1 MGQILGTNQ
10 KVEID
15 VTNVGTTWQSLV
27 CLRNSSVDT
36 TNDVTQ
42 EQTNCGVLSA
52 VGEPSM
58 ALNFDAIC
66 ETVVVT
72 SGANQTVSYK
82 ALLDAIKNKTL
93 VRVRVQSPVSPGSSA
108 GLFYHHEFSGYL
120 TSLTMNQATSEFINF
135 SGTIQ
140 STGELDIIA

>member
-1 MGQILGTNQ
+1 MAQILGTNQ

-15 VTNVGTTWQSLV
+15 FSNAGTTWESLI

-36 TNDVTQ
+36 STDVTS

-66 ETVVVT
+66 ETAPNT
-72 SGANQTVSYK
+72 IAPNLQVSYK
-82 ALLDAIKNKTL
+82 KILDASVNKTL
-93 VRVRVQSPVSPGSSA
+93 IRVRVSSPVQTGSSM
-108 GLFYHHEFSGYL
+108 GLFYHHEFSGYV
-120 TSLTMNQATSEFINF
+120 TSLTFNQASGEFINF

-140 STGELDIIA
+140 STGSLDIIA

>member
-1 MGQILGTNQ
+1 MANILGTNQ

-15 VTNVGTTWQSLV
+15 VTGAGTVWQSLV

-66 ETVVVT
+66 ETVVT
-72 SGANQTVSYK
+72 AGNGGTVSYK
-82 ALLDAIKNKTL
+82 ALLDAITNKTL
-93 VRVRVQSPVSPGSSA
+93 IKVRVQSPVSAGSSA

-120 TSLTMNQATSEFINF
+120 TSLTMNQASAEFINF
-135 SGTIQ
+135 SGTVQ
-140 STGELDIIA
+140 STGQLDIIA

>member
-1 MGQILGTNQ
+1 MAQILGTNQ
-10 KVEID
+10 QVEID
-15 VTNVGTTWQSLV
+15 VTNAGTTWKALV

-36 TNDVTQ
+36 TNDVTS

-66 ETVVVT
+66 ETAPT
-72 SGANQTVSYK
+72 ASQTSYK
-82 ALLDAIKNKTL
+82 DLLTASVGKTL
-93 VRVRVQSPVSPGSSA
+93 IRVRLSSPVQTGSSM
-108 GLFYHHEFSGYL
+108 GLFYHHEFSGYV
-120 TSLTMNQATSEFINF
+120 TSLTMNQASGEFINF

-140 STGELDIIA
+140 STGSLDIIP

>member
-1 MGQILGTNQ
+1 MAQILGTNQ

-15 VTNVGTTWQSLV
+15 VTGAGTTWQSLV

-66 ETVVVT
+66 ETVVT
-72 SGANQTVSYK
+72 AGANGTVSYK

-93 VRVRVQSPVSPGSSA
+93 VRVRVQSPVSSGSSA
-108 GLFYHHEFSGYL
+108 GAFYHHEFSGYL
-120 TSLTMNQATSEFINF
+120 TSLTMNQATAEFINF

>member
-1 MGQILGTNQ
+1 MAQILGTNQ

-15 VTNVGTTWQSLV
+15 VTGAGTTWQSLV

-66 ETVVVT
+66 ETVVVST
-72 SGANQTVSYK
+72 GSNRTVSYK
-82 ALLDAIKNKTL
+82 ALLDAITNKTL
-93 VRVRVQSPVSPGSSA
+93 IKVRVQSPVSPGSSA
-108 GLFYHHEFSGYL
+108 GLFYHHEFSAYL
-120 TSLTMNQATSEFINF
+120 TSLTMNQATAEFINF
-135 SGTIQ
+135 SGTAQ
-140 STGELDIIA
+140 STGALDIIA

>member
-1 MGQILGTNQ
+1 MAQILGTNQ
-10 KVEID
+10 QVEID
-15 VTNVGTTWQSLV
+15 VTNAGTTWKALV

-36 TNDVTQ
+36 TNDVTS

-66 ETVVVT
+66 ETAPT
-72 SGANQTVSYK
+72 ASQTSYK
-82 ALLDAIKNKTL
+82 DLLSASVGKTL
-93 VRVRVQSPVSPGSSA
+93 IRVRLSSPVQTGSSM
-108 GLFYHHEFSGYL
+108 GLFYHHEFSGYV
-120 TSLTMNQATSEFINF
+120 TSLTMNQASGEFINF

-140 STGELDIIA
+140 STGLLDITP

>member
-1 MGQILGTNQ
+1 MAQILGTNQ

-15 VTNVGTTWQSLV
+15 VTGAGTVWQSLV

-66 ETVVVT
+66 ETVVT
-72 SGANQTVSYK
+72 AGNNGTVSYK

-120 TSLTMNQATSEFINF
+120 TSLTMNQATAEFINF

>member
-1 MGQILGTNQ
+1 MAQILGTNQ

-15 VTNVGTTWQSLV
+15 VTGAGTTWQSLV

-66 ETVVVT
+66 ETVVT
-72 SGANQTVSYK
+72 AGANGTVSYK
-82 ALLDAIKNKTL
+82 ALLDAITNKTL
-93 VRVRVQSPVSPGSSA
+93 IKVRVQSPVSPGSSA
-108 GLFYHHEFSGYL
+108 GLFYHHEFSAFL
-120 TSLTMNQATSEFINF
+120 TSLTMNQATAEFINF
-135 SGTIQ
+135 SGTAQ
-140 STGELDIIA
+140 STGTLDIIA